1 MKKIELKISG
11 IYISTMVQTT
21 MTVTSQYKD
30 LAEFLAKHTTKATT
44 SGASQPTH
52 TRIPDKELNIYGGAY
67 IIPKEELA
75 TFHQLYSHH
84 IFTNKRREYL
94 TEKQLE
100 NGVGPMV
107 VDFDFRY
114 NHSVEQR
121 IHTQEHVLD
130 MVLLYLEEL
139 KEHYTFIAN
148 TPFDV
153 FIFEKPGVNRLSDGS
168 LTKDGIHMLIGVQVD
183 HTVQQMIR
191 DKMLTKLP
199 EVWADLPLI
208 NDWASVLDE
217 GISKGV
223 TNWQLF
229 GSRKPGNDAYE
240 LTQHYNISLDGS
252 DGEFMTTEVDT
263 AKFDFKR
270 DFVRLSVQN
279 DANPKFAM
287 NPKIVDAYNKRA
299 QVKKMKKPVSKTK
312 VNLLLIDDD
321 GDENESNQMSLSDIV
336 DEASLDKA
344 IEMMLASL
352 KTIDYEIKET
362 HMYAQT
368 LPAKYYE
375 PGSHLLNRKVAF
387 ALKHTDER
395 LFLSWIKLRSKADDF
410 DYGEIAKLYNEWKYY
425 FKNNKDTSIT
435 RRSIMFWSK
444 QDAFEEY
451 EKVKANTIDYFIEE
465 TINSQ
470 TEFDLA
476 QVLKQMFKDKYV
488 CVSYAT
494 KGGVWYVF
502 KNHRWEPDKGL
513 SLRLAIS
520 KEMHTLY
527 ANKVEDMQKEMNHYP
542 DDDDRSAYI
551 QKKVANLAGLCLKL
565 KHTNDKNNIM
575 REAMELFYDSE
586 FIKNMDNNHYLLC
599 FNNGVVD
606 FNNKVFRD
614 GYPQDYITKTTG
626 INYLA
631 YSPDNPETKKIGG
644 EILDFMEKLF
654 PIPELNRYM
663 WDHLASCLIGTNKN
677 QTFNVY
683 HGSGSNGKS
692 ILADLMSVTLGDY
705 KGTVPITLVTEKRG
719 SIGGT
724 SSEVA
729 QLKGV
734 RYAVMQEPSK
744 GVKLNEGT
752 MKELTGGDSLQ
763 ARALYCESETFL
775 PQFKLVVCT
784 NNLFDI
790 QSNDDGT
797 WRRIR
802 KCDFVAKFI
811 DDGEAH
817 TDDTP
822 YVFPKDKALK
832 EKLPSFAPVFA
843 SMLVM
848 RAFQTDGVVKDCD
861 YVMAASNKYRNGQDH
876 ISAFVADMVIKT
888 GVPTDKIKKTAV
900 TNAFKFWF
908 QQEQGNAKQPKGKE
922 LHDYM
927 DKIYGACGATGW
939 SGVKM
944 KEPDNEDEVVEL
956 EHA

>member
-1 MKKIELKISG
+1 
-11 IYISTMVQTT
+11 MVQTT
-21 MTVTSQYKD
+21 MTTASQYRD
-30 LAEFLAKHTTKATT
+30 LSEFLAKHTTKATT
-44 SGASQPTH
+44 TGGTTQPTH
-52 TRIPDKELNIYGGAY
+52 TRIGDKDLNIYGGAY

-75 TFHQLYSHH
+75 TFHQLYSQH

-100 NGVGPMV
+100 NGTGPMV

-114 NHSVEQR
+114 NYSVEQR
-121 IHTQEHVLD
+121 IHTKEHVLD

-139 KEHYTFIAN
+139 KENYTFLSN
-148 TPFDV
+148 KPFDV
-153 FIFEKPGVNRLSDGS
+153 FIFEKPGVNRLADGS
-168 LTKDGIHMLIGVQVD
+168 LTKDGIHMLLGVQVD
-183 HTVQQMIR
+183 HTVQLMIR
-191 DKMLTKLP
+191 DKMLVKLP
-199 EVWADLPLI
+199 EVWNDLPLI

-217 GISKGV
+217 GICKGT

-229 GSRKPGNDAYE
+229 GSRKPGNEAYE

-252 DGEFMTTEVDT
+252 DGEFMTTEVDA
-263 AKFDFKR
+263 AKFDCKR
-270 DFVRLSVQN
+270 DFIRLSVQN
-279 DANPKFAM
+279 DDNPKFDM
-287 NPKIVDAYNKRA
+287 NPKIVDAYNKRS
-299 QVKKMKKPVSKTK
+299 QTKRMKKPVSKMK

-321 GDENESNQMSLSDIV
+321 GDDNESNQMSLSDIV
-336 DEASLDKA
+336 NEASLDKA
-344 IEMMLASL
+344 VEMMLASM
-352 KTIDYEIKET
+352 KSNEYEIKET

-395 LFLSWIKLRSKADDF
+395 LFLSWVKLRSKAQDF
-410 DYGEIAKLYNEWKYY
+410 DYGDIPKLYNDWKVY

-444 QDAFEEY
+444 QDAFDEY

-476 QVLKQMFKDKYV
+476 LVLKQMFKDKYV

-520 KEMHTLY
+520 KDMHTLY

-542 DDDDRSAYI
+542 DDDDRSVYI
-551 QKKVANLAGLCLKL
+551 QKKVAHLAGLCLKL

-575 REAMELFYDSE
+575 REAMELFYDNE
-586 FIKNMDNNHYLLC
+586 FIKNMDNNRYLLC

-606 FNNKVFRD
+606 FKKKEFRD

-626 INYLA
+626 INYIA
-631 YSPDNPETKKIGG
+631 YNPDNTESKKTGG
-644 EILDFMEKLF
+644 EILDFMDKLF
-654 PIPELNRYM
+654 PIPDLNRYM

-744 GVKLNEGT
+744 GVKLNEGI
-752 MKELTGGDSLQ
+752 MKELTGGDPLQ
-763 ARALYCESETFL
+763 ARALYCESETFE

-811 DDGEAH
+811 DDDEAH

-822 YVFPKDKALK
+822 YVFPKDKMLK
-832 EKLPSFAPVFA
+832 EKLPLFAPIFA

-848 RAFQTDGVVKDCD
+848 RAFETDGVVKDCD
-861 YVMAASNKYRNGQDH
+861 YVVAASNKYRNGQDH
-876 ISAFVADMVIKT
+876 IAAFVSDLIIKT
-888 GVPTDKIKKTAV
+888 GVPTDKIKKTALS
-900 TNAFKFWF
+900 NSFKFWF
-908 QQEQGNAKQPKGKE
+908 QQEQGSAKQPKGQE
-922 LHDYM
+922 LHAYM
-927 DKIYGACGATGW
+927 DKKFGLCGPAGW

>member
-1 MKKIELKISG
+1 
-11 IYISTMVQTT
+11 MVQTT
-21 MTVTSQYKD
+21 MATTSQYKD

-44 SGASQPTH
+44 NGGGTPTH
-52 TRIPDKELNIYGGAY
+52 TRIPDKDLNIYGAAY

-75 TFHQLYSHH
+75 TFHQLYSNH

-100 NGVGPMV
+100 NGTGPMV

-114 NHSVEQR
+114 NYSVEQR
-121 IHTQEHVLD
+121 IHTKEHVLD

-139 KEHYTFIAN
+139 KEHYTFVSN
-148 TPFDV
+148 KPFDV
-153 FIFEKPGVNRLSDGS
+153 FIFEKPNVNRLTDGS

-191 DKMLTKLP
+191 DKMLVKLP
-199 EVWADLPLI
+199 EIWDLPLI
-208 NDWASVLDE
+208 NDWPSVLDE
-217 GISKGV
+217 GISKGG
-223 TNWQLF
+223 TNWQLY
-229 GSRKPGNDAYE
+229 GSRKPGNEAYE

-252 DGEFMTTEVDT
+252 DGEFMTTEVDS

-279 DANPKFAM
+279 DANPKFEM
-287 NPKIVDAYNKRA
+287 NPKIIDAYNKLLKNKGA
-299 QVKKMKKPVSKTK
+299 KIKKPVSKTK
-312 VNLLLIDDD
+312 VNLLVVDDES
-321 GDENESNQMSLSDIV
+321 DENDSQQMTLSDID

-344 IEMMLASL
+344 VEMMMTSL
-352 KTIDYEIKET
+352 KPNEYEIKET

-387 ALKHTDER
+387 ALKHTDDR
-395 LFLSWIKLRSKADDF
+395 LFLSWVKLRSKADDF
-410 DYGEIAKLYNEWKYY
+410 DYGEIPKLYNDWKVY
-425 FKNNKDTSIT
+425 FKNNNKDTSIT

-444 QDAFEEY
+444 QDAFDEY
-451 EKVKANTIDYFIEE
+451 EKVKATTIDYFIDES
-465 TINSQ
+465 IGSQ

-476 QVLKQMFKDKYV
+476 QVLKQMFKDRYV

-494 KGGVWYVF
+494 KGGIWYVF

-513 SLRLAIS
+513 SLRMAIS
-520 KEMHTLY
+520 KEMYSLY
-527 ANKVEDMQKEMNHYP
+527 ATKSEDLEKEYHHY
-542 DDDDRSAYI
+542 DETDDRAEYI
-551 QKKVANLAGLCLKL
+551 KKKVAKIRDIMIKL
-565 KHTNDKNNIM
+565 KRTNDKNNIM
-575 REAMELFYDSE
+575 REAMELFYDNE
-586 FIKNMDNNHYLLC
+586 FIKNMDNNRYLLG

-606 FNNKVFRD
+606 FKNKVFRD

-626 INYLA
+626 INYIA
-631 YSPDNPETKKIGG
+631 YSPDNSETKKTGE

-654 PIPELNRYM
+654 PIPDLNRYM
-663 WDHLASCLIGTNKN
+663 WDHLASCLIGTNMN

-692 ILADLMSVTLGDY
+692 ILADLMSVTLGEY

-752 MKELTGGDSLQ
+752 MKELTGGDALQ
-763 ARALYCESETFL
+763 ARALYCESETFD

-802 KCDFVAKFI
+802 KCDFVAKFV

-832 EKLPSFAPVFA
+832 EKLPLFAPIFA

-848 RAFQTDGVVKDCD
+848 RAFQTDGVVKDCE
-861 YVMAASNKYRNGQDH
+861 YVMNASNKYRNGQDH
-876 ISAFVADMVIKT
+876 IAAFVSDMVIKT

-900 TNAFKFWF
+900 SNAFKFWF
-908 QQEQGNAKQPKGKE
+908 QQEQGNAKMPKGKE

-927 DKIYGACGATGW
+927 DKKFGLCGATGW
-939 SGVKM
+939 SNVKM
-944 KEPDNEDEVVEL
+944 KEPDNEDEVAEL